1 LLPIEQLLSEA
12 AGTAKASGPGANA
25 ARNSARPSI
34 VASTPGERRTE
45 AVAPTRLNPVSPF
58 AADSA
63 RKGGPRQ
70 ESSEP
75 ISASLPRGFG
85 EASSSTPVIMGATA
99 LANLESAPEAK
110 LPAALEDSPTPLNTP
125 PAAPIEKLQTAV
137 LQALT
142 DGNQRILVSML
153 EAGEWTIQGN
163 EVVVKVPESQTVV
176 DMSLGADARR
186 LAVASA
192 SGLLG
197 RPVKL
202 KIVPGAAV
210 AATGKHNGSPKSNG
224 ASSGVGGRG
233 RAEQDPIVRRLQEKF
248 SAQIRTVIDY
258 KEKR

>member
-1 LLPIEQLLSEA
+1 
-12 AGTAKASGPGANA
+12 
-25 ARNSARPSI
+25 
-34 VASTPGERRTE
+34 
-45 AVAPTRLNPVSPF
+45 RLNPVSPF

-75 ISASLPRGFG
+75 ISASASGRFG
-85 EASSSTPVIMGATA
+85 EASSSTPVIIGATA
-99 LANLESAPEAK
+99 LANLDSPSEAK
-110 LPAALEDSPTPLNTP
+110 LPAPRQDSPTPLSSAAV
-125 PAAPIEKLQTAV
+125 AAPIEKLQTAV

-153 EAGEWTIQGN
+153 EAGEWTIEGN
-163 EVVVKVPESQTVV
+163 EVVIKVSESQAVV

-202 KIVPGAAV
+202 RIVPRAVV
-210 AATGKHNGSPKSNG
+210 AAPNRIP
-224 ASSGVGGRG
+224 SSGVCKRN
-233 RAEQDPIVRRLQEKF
+233 
-248 SAQIRTVIDY
+248 SALRFAL
-258 KEKR
+258 